1 MHGAGTLP
9 QLTVPRFHQGYLVP
23 IESLPDTF
31 QADLAAFCRHL
42 AGADPLAENGPP
54 RPLRPISVYR
64 RRFQVLQL
72 ASGLITR
79 GRPAETMRTLAD
91 LVMPDTLREALLF
104 FLDRSGGRTT
114 TQISQLAYTALM
126 IAKHWASADAAT
138 IAAIKKLNSRV
149 ACDNRGMTEKNA
161 GRLRQFEDPENL
173 RRLLLLPEELFA
185 ELRHRGDRSRAACVQ
200 ARSALAV
207 AILLAAPIRLG
218 NLVALRLG
226 IHLLSSRG
234 TGGAWHLV
242 IPADETKNTR
252 ALEFALPAYVVALL
266 RQYLER
272 YRPLVAPPGSD
283 YLFPSP
289 TGGHLATDNLGP
301 RISRFVRQRTGLEVN
316 PHLFRHLAAKL
327 VLEDT
332 PGGYGIAQD
341 ILGHKSPKT
350 TRNFYAGTETAA
362 SLRLFERIVLR
373 KRAKLP

>member
-1 MHGAGTLP
+1 VAAMHGAGTLP

-138 IAAIKKLNSRV
+138 IAAIRKLNSRV

-226 IHLLSSRG
+226 IHLLLRGDKQDGSRMVGLLALAYDRACEAELAMELAEILAAGQLPDLAELRGRFMPSSMAVPIV
-234 TGGAWHLV
+234 TV
-242 IPADETKNTR
+242 T
-252 ALEFALPAYVVALL
+252 LPAAVAYDALFSAPQEWL
-266 RQYLER
+266 R
-272 YRPLVAPPGSD
+272 S
-283 YLFPSP
+283 
-289 TGGHLATDNLGP
+289 
-301 RISRFVRQRTGLEVN
+301 
-316 PHLFRHLAAKL
+316 
-327 VLEDT
+327 
-332 PGGYGIAQD
+332 
-341 ILGHKSPKT
+341 
-350 TRNFYAGTETAA
+350 
-362 SLRLFERIVLR
+362 
-373 KRAKLP
+373 

>member
-1 MHGAGTLP
+1 MHGL
-9 QLTVPRFHQGYLVP
+9 
-23 IESLPDTF
+23 ELPDRRTSS
-31 QADLAAFCRHL
+31 HIE
-42 AGADPLAENGPP
+42 G
-54 RPLRPISVYR
+54 PLRPISVYR

-72 ASGLITR
+72 ASGVITR
-79 GRPAETMRTLAD
+79 GRPAETIRTLAD

-138 IAAIKKLNSRV
+138 IAAIRKLNSRV
-149 ACDNRGMTEKNA
+149 ACDNWGMTEKNA

>member
-1 MHGAGTLP
+1 M
-9 QLTVPRFHQGYLVP
+9 
-23 IESLPDTF
+23 
-31 QADLAAFCRHL
+31 
-42 AGADPLAENGPP
+42 
-54 RPLRPISVYR
+54 
-64 RRFQVLQL
+64 
-72 ASGLITR
+72 
-79 GRPAETMRTLAD
+79 
-91 LVMPDTLREALLF
+91 
-104 FLDRSGGRTT
+104 
-114 TQISQLAYTALM
+114 
-126 IAKHWASADAAT
+126 
-138 IAAIKKLNSRV
+138 
-149 ACDNRGMTEKNA
+149 
-161 GRLRQFEDPENL
+161 
-173 RRLLLLPEELFA
+173 
-185 ELRHRGDRSRAACVQ
+185 
-200 ARSALAV
+200 
-207 AILLAAPIRLG
+207 
-218 NLVALRLG
+218 
-226 IHLLSSRG
+226 LSSRG

-252 ALEFALPAYVVALL
+252 ALEFALPAYVLALL

-301 RISRFVRQRTGLEVN
+301 RISRFVRQRAGLEVN